1 MKINSFKEGDLVYI
15 PQSVRLFLY
24 RDRRVSQFMKLKLP
38 RHVLVTETS
47 TENDVIGVLYEGET
61 WHVKLGDIYP
71 TQGYV
76 E

>member
-1 MKINSFKEGDLVYI
+1 MRSSSLKEGDLVYI

-24 RDRRVSQFMKLKLP
+24 RDRSVSQFMMLKLP

-47 TENDVIGVLYEGET
+47 EHNDLVGVLYDGET

-71 TQGYV
+71 MQ
-76 E
+76 ECAE